1 MLIESIILIVTG
13 VLTTLLAG
21 TFFGYAISVNGAL
34 HNLRDDEYV
43 RAMQSI
49 NKVIQ
54 NPIFFLSF
62 MGPVILLPIS
72 TFLVYGNNR
81 AQFWLLLLASVIY
94 IVGTFGITVGGNV
107 PLNEQLAKS
116 DPADAHEARVQFE
129 NPWNRLHIM
138 RTIAGIIVTILIF
151 IACLI

>member
-1 MLIESIILIVTG
+1 MPTESILLIVTG

-34 HNLRDDEYV
+34 HVLRDEEYV

-54 NPIFFLSF
+54 NPLFFLSF
-62 MGPVILLPIS
+62 MGPVILLPVS
-72 TFLVYGNNR
+72 TFLTYGNPT
-81 AQFWLLLLASVIY
+81 QFWLLLLASIIY
-94 IVGTFGITVGGNV
+94 IVGTFGVTIAGNV

-116 DPADAHEARVQFE
+116 DPANAREARMRFE
-129 NPWNRLHIM
+129 HPWNRLHSM